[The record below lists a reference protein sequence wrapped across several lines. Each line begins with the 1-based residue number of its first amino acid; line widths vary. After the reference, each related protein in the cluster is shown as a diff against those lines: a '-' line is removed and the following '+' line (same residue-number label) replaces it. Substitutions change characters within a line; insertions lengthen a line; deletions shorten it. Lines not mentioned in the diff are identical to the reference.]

1 MTLRLETATNVLFS
15 RTPLEPSNK
24 QPCLCVQR
32 DHEYWHLHR
41 PSSKSAS
48 VCNVQA
54 GIQNAATASAAIG
67 LVNVVGTIIAGSMI
81 EKAGRVQLLTV
92 SFTGMCISMFAMVAG
107 RSLPQL
113 ASSAGT
119 IAFAGTVAYVLSFA
133 LGAGPVPGLLVPE
146 INTEQMR
153 GAQHIEDAS
162 CLPTLHLLQLAPAFL
177 SCTCIYSLHLSSQL
191 SPPLPACICFKLAF
205 SACTCIYGSDVCVP
219 A

>member
-1 MTLRLETATNVLFS
+1 ML
-15 RTPLEPSNK
+15 
-24 QPCLCVQR
+24 
-32 DHEYWHLHR
+32 
-41 PSSKSAS
+41 
-48 VCNVQA
+48 QA

-67 LVNVVGTIIAGSMI
+67 LVNVVGTIIAGSLI

-113 ASSAGT
+113 AGSAGT

-153 GAQHIEDAS
+153 GEHM
-162 CLPTLHLLQLAPAFL
+162 APF
-177 SCTCIYSLHLSSQL
+177 
-191 SPPLPACICFKLAF
+191 
-205 SACTCIYGSDVCVP
+205 
-219 A
+219 

>member
-1 MTLRLETATNVLFS
+1 MAYNAGAMPVKLLYQGLLRKSAVCITVALAGAT
-15 RTPLEPSNK
+15 
-24 QPCLCVQR
+24 QPC
-32 DHEYWHLHR
+32 
-41 PSSKSAS
+41 SSQCCMQLLII
-48 VCNVQA
+48 VPVVQA

-67 LVNVVGTIIAGSMI
+67 LVNVVGTVIAGSLI

-153 GAQHIEDAS
+153 GKLQSAPSKPTALT
-162 CLPTLHLLQLAPAFL
+162 CLHSTSMVLSPPTL
-177 SCTCIYSLHLSSQL
+177 SCTSRQNQTISSSKYS
-191 SPPLPACICFKLAF
+191 
-205 SACTCIYGSDVCVP
+205 SAMYGS
-219 A
+219 

>member
-1 MTLRLETATNVLFS
+1 MH
-15 RTPLEPSNK
+15 
-24 QPCLCVQR
+24 PCL
-32 DHEYWHLHR
+32 
-41 PSSKSAS
+41 
-48 VCNVQA
+48 QA

-153 GAQHIEDAS
+153 GNDMLVVMRDA
-162 CLPTLHLLQLAPAFL
+162 LEWTVLHAHHVL
-177 SCTCIYSLHLSSQL
+177 SAMGQSS
-191 SPPLPACICFKLAF
+191 
-205 SACTCIYGSDVCVP
+205 
-219 A
+219 

>member
-1 MTLRLETATNVLFS
+1 M
-15 RTPLEPSNK
+15 
-24 QPCLCVQR
+24 
-32 DHEYWHLHR
+32 
-41 PSSKSAS
+41 
-48 VCNVQA
+48 QA

-153 GAQHIEDAS
+153 GALHIQGFPK
-162 CLPTLHLLQLAPAFL
+162 LRPA
-177 SCTCIYSLHLSSQL
+177 
-191 SPPLPACICFKLAF
+191 A
-205 SACTCIYGSDVCVP
+205 
-219 A
+219 

>member
-1 MTLRLETATNVLFS
+1 MVAVVYSLRLDQSRCCKQMLRLVL
-15 RTPLEPSNK
+15 LM
-24 QPCLCVQR
+24 
-32 DHEYWHLHR
+32 
-41 PSSKSAS
+41 
-48 VCNVQA
+48 QA

-153 GAQHIEDAS
+153 GEQQA
-162 CLPTLHLLQLAPAFL
+162 
-177 SCTCIYSLHLSSQL
+177 
-191 SPPLPACICFKLAF
+191 
-205 SACTCIYGSDVCVP
+205 
-219 A
+219 

>member
-1 MTLRLETATNVLFS
+1 M
-15 RTPLEPSNK
+15 
-24 QPCLCVQR
+24 
-32 DHEYWHLHR
+32 
-41 PSSKSAS
+41 
-48 VCNVQA
+48 QA

-67 LVNVVGTIIAGSMI
+67 LVNVVGTMIAGSMI

-153 GAQHIEDAS
+153 GA
-162 CLPTLHLLQLAPAFL
+162 LQIQDF
-177 SCTCIYSLHLSSQL
+177 SQL
-191 SPPLPACICFKLAF
+191 GLACL
-205 SACTCIYGSDVCVP
+205 ACT
-219 A
+219 

>member
-1 MTLRLETATNVLFS
+1 MCTT
-15 RTPLEPSNK
+15 
-24 QPCLCVQR
+24 
-32 DHEYWHLHR
+32 
-41 PSSKSAS
+41 
-48 VCNVQA
+48 QA

-153 GAQHIEDAS
+153 GAMQTLGFPKLGPACQLAPGVRS
-162 CLPTLHLLQLAPAFL
+162 CPCFVCLHNPPPCTIFLFLHLLDQLGAALLLPA
-177 SCTCIYSLHLSSQL
+177 
-191 SPPLPACICFKLAF
+191 PPLIGLIWVSTLALAGL
-205 SACTCIYGSDVCVP
+205 STA
-219 A
+219 

>member
-1 MTLRLETATNVLFS
+1 ML
-15 RTPLEPSNK
+15 
-24 QPCLCVQR
+24 
-32 DHEYWHLHR
+32 
-41 PSSKSAS
+41 
-48 VCNVQA
+48 QA

-67 LVNVVGTIIAGSMI
+67 LVNVVGTIIAGSLI

-153 GAQHIEDAS
+153 GEHMAS
-162 CLPTLHLLQLAPAFL
+162 
-177 SCTCIYSLHLSSQL
+177 S
-191 SPPLPACICFKLAF
+191 
-205 SACTCIYGSDVCVP
+205 
-219 A
+219 

>member
-1 MTLRLETATNVLFS
+1 MKMQTSV
-15 RTPLEPSNK
+15 
-24 QPCLCVQR
+24 QPVGMQVT
-32 DHEYWHLHR
+32 HVTISHLHSPLLLQCMPLTTSINRHSR
-41 PSSKSAS
+41 PLLLDTL
-48 VCNVQA
+48 QA

-67 LVNVVGTIIAGSMI
+67 AVNVIGTVIAGSMI

-107 RSLPQL
+107 RCLPQL

-153 GAQHIEDAS
+153 GEILMSTGSWLAQ
-162 CLPTLHLLQLAPAFL
+162 
-177 SCTCIYSLHLSSQL
+177 
-191 SPPLPACICFKLAF
+191 ACMRL
-205 SACTCIYGSDVCVP
+205 D
-219 A
+219 

>member
-1 MTLRLETATNVLFS
+1 M
-15 RTPLEPSNK
+15 
-24 QPCLCVQR
+24 
-32 DHEYWHLHR
+32 
-41 PSSKSAS
+41 
-48 VCNVQA
+48 QA

-107 RSLPQL
+107 RTLPQL

-153 GAQHIEDAS
+153 GALQVWAVKAWA
-162 CLPTLHLLQLAPAFL
+162 CLRSLHLDAHLAPAL
-177 SCTCIYSLHLSSQL
+177 
-191 SPPLPACICFKLAF
+191 
-205 SACTCIYGSDVCVP
+205 SACTTILSPCPNTPLSHPLALPSCTSLTKIGAALLLLAPV
-219 A
+219 

>member
-1 MTLRLETATNVLFS
+1 MINQISLCSIVTAAG
-15 RTPLEPSNK
+15 K
-24 QPCLCVQR
+24 QQ
-32 DHEYWHLHR
+32 
-41 PSSKSAS
+41 SKDL
-48 VCNVQA
+48 VCNMQA

-153 GAQHIEDAS
+153 GALQVWAVKAWA
-162 CLPTLHLLQLAPAFL
+162 CLRSLHLDSHLAPALSACTILAPCPNSPFLHLLDQNRR
-177 SCTCIYSLHLSSQL
+177 Y
-191 SPPLPACICFKLAF
+191 SPP
-205 SACTCIYGSDVCVP
+205 ACTCFNGSNMGFHLGTCWLVHFMTP
-219 A
+219 AATH

>member
-1 MTLRLETATNVLFS
+1 MHALTHSLPPWS
-15 RTPLEPSNK
+15 RTL
-24 QPCLCVQR
+24 
-32 DHEYWHLHR
+32 
-41 PSSKSAS
+41 
-48 VCNVQA
+48 QA

-67 LVNVVGTIIAGSMI
+67 LVNVVGTIIAGSLI

-153 GAQHIEDAS
+153 GEHMA
-162 CLPTLHLLQLAPAFL
+162 
-177 SCTCIYSLHLSSQL
+177 
-191 SPPLPACICFKLAF
+191 
-205 SACTCIYGSDVCVP
+205 
-219 A
+219 

>member
-1 MTLRLETATNVLFS
+1 MCDL
-15 RTPLEPSNK
+15 
-24 QPCLCVQR
+24 
-32 DHEYWHLHR
+32 
-41 PSSKSAS
+41 
-48 VCNVQA
+48 QA

-92 SFTGMCISMFAMVAG
+92 SFTGMCISMFVMVAG

-153 GAQHIEDAS
+153 GVQDVESFA
-162 CLPTLHLLQLAPAFL
+162 LLALAFL
-177 SCTCIYSLHLSSQL
+177 ALSQVALAVISFTCFQS
-191 SPPLPACICFKLAF
+191 ATCAF
-205 SACTCIYGSDVCVP
+205 SASHLLFQLVP
-219 A
+219 ALSQFAPVPYNDTCCITAMAE